1 MPGSLATSLLH
12 RLLSSAGLL
21 VAVSVV
27 GFALLRLMPGDFA
40 EVLLSAQMDGELPSA
55 EALAAYAADQ
65 GFDDPLPLQ
74 YLRWLGNAL
83 TGDLGVSLITGDAVT
98 QEVLLRLGNSFILA
112 FAALTLSL
120 VIALPLALATVR
132 FRNGLFDRLS
142 AAVAVLGMSI
152 PNFWYALLL
161 ALVFSLTLGWLPS
174 SGYGTWQHAVLP
186 TLVIG
191 TSVCGVTTRYIRS
204 LLLDEAGRPY
214 MRTAAAKGLTPL
226 SALLRHALPNA
237 APAIVTL
244 AGLQLA
250 RIFDGVI
257 IVETLFGWPGIGRL
271 LVESLL
277 SRDFPLMQ
285 ATFLVIAVGYVAIN
299 LLVDLTV
306 AGLDPR
312 VREAV

>member
-1 MPGSLATSLLH
+1 VL
-12 RLLSSAGLL
+12 
-21 VAVSVV
+21 

-55 EALAAYAADQ
+55 QALAAYSAAQ
-65 GFDDPLPLQ
+65 GFDDPLPQQ
-74 YLRWLGNAL
+74 YLRWLGKAL
-83 TGDLGVSLITGDAVT
+83 SGDLGASLITGDPVT
-98 QEVLLRLGNSFILA
+98 QEVVLRLGNSFILA
-112 FAALTLSL
+112 FAALALSL
-120 VIALPLALATVR
+120 ALALPIALATVR
-132 FRNGLFDRLS
+132 YRNGLFDRLS

-204 LLLDEAGRPY
+204 LLLDETGRPY
-214 MRTAAAKGLTPL
+214 MRTAAAKGLTPTR
-226 SALLRHALPNA
+226 ALLRHALPNA

-277 SRDFPLMQ
+277 NRDFPLIQ
-285 ATFLVIAVGYVAIN
+285 ATFLVIAVGYVVIN
-299 LLVDLTV
+299 LAVDL
-306 AGLDPR
+306 AIASLDPR
-312 VREAV
+312 VREVV

>member
-1 MPGSLATSLLH
+1 MASSLFH
-12 RLLSSAGLL
+12 RLLSAAGLL
-21 VAVSVV
+21 FAVSLA

-40 EVLLSAQMDGELPSA
+40 EVLLIAQMDGELPST
-55 EALAAYAADQ
+55 EALADFSASH

-74 YLRWLGNAL
+74 YLRWLGGAL
-83 TGDLGVSLITGDAVT
+83 SGDLGTSLITGAPVA
-98 QEVLLRLGNSFILA
+98 QEIVLRLANSF
-112 FAALTLSL
+112 
-120 VIALPLALATVR
+120 VLALAALLLSLALALPIALATAR
-132 FRNGLFDRLS
+132 FRNGLFDRLCG
-142 AAVAVLGMSI
+142 AVAVLGMSI

-161 ALVFSLTLGWLPS
+161 ALLFSLALGWLPS

-214 MRTAAAKGLTPL
+214 MRTAAAKGLAPL
-226 SALLRHALPNA
+226 AALVRHALPNA
-237 APAIVTL
+237 MPAIVTL
-244 AGLQLA
+244 AGLQFA

-277 SRDFPLMQ
+277 NRDFPLIQ
-285 ATFLVIAVGYVAIN
+285 ASFLVIAVGYVVTN
-299 LLVDLTV
+299 LLVDLV
-306 AGLDPR
+306 IAAIDPR
-312 VREAV
+312 VREVV

>member
-1 MPGSLATSLLH
+1 MAVSVLH
-12 RLLSSAGLL
+12 RLLSAAGLL
-21 VAVSVV
+21 VGVSLA

-40 EVLLSAQMDGELPSA
+40 EVLLMAQMDGEVPSA
-55 EALAAYAADQ
+55 AVLADFAARN

-74 YLRWLGNAL
+74 YLRWLGRAL
-83 TGDLGVSLITGDAVT
+83 TGDLGASLVTGEPVT
-98 QEVLLRLGNSFILA
+98 GEIALRLANSFALA
-112 FAALTLSL
+112 LVALLLS
-120 VIALPLALATVR
+120 LALALPIAIAAAR
-132 FRNGLFDRLS
+132 FPNGIFDRLCG
-142 AAVAVLGMSI
+142 AVAMLGMSI

-161 ALVFSLTLGWLPS
+161 ALVFSLALGWLPS
-174 SGYGTWQHAVLP
+174 SGYGSWQHAVLP

-191 TSVCGVTTRYIRS
+191 TSVCGVTTRYARS

-226 SALLRHALPNA
+226 GALLRHALPNA

-244 AGLQLA
+244 AGLQFA

-277 SRDFPLMQ
+277 NRDFPLIQ
-285 ATFLVIAVGYVAIN
+285 ASFLVIAVGYVATN
-299 LLVDLTV
+299 LLVDL
-306 AGLDPR
+306 AIAALDPR
-312 VREAV
+312 VREVV